1 MATWYETAVRF
12 DKMMENGTVKK
23 VTEKFLVD
31 ALSFT
36 EAEQRTI
43 EKRTPFI
50 SGEFETR
57 AVRRT
62 SISEIFRPEH
72 DRFYLAKLAFILL
85 DEKSGMEKHTITQI
99 LVGGDN
105 FDDALD
111 ALKEGMRGTMSDW
124 ELLSLAESPILE
136 VYGAEL
142 NVNE

>member
-1 MATWYETAVRF
+1 M
-12 DKMMENGTVKK
+12 
-23 VTEKFLVD
+23 
-31 ALSFT
+31 
-36 EAEQRTI
+36 
-43 EKRTPFI
+43 
-50 SGEFETR
+50 
-57 AVRRT
+57 RRT

-111 ALKEGMRGTMSDW
+111 ALKEGMKGTMSDW